1 MIDYKVQIAQII
13 AKQEIG
19 LTAEEIAEMIEDGKL
34 SKSGLNH
41 RFRKIAKIAKEL
53 KEGTY
58 QAK

>member
-1 MIDYKVQIAQII
+1 MKND
-13 AKQEIG
+13 
-19 LTAEEIAEMIEDGKL
+19 AEARLKYPEYPLKEIAEMIEDGKL

-58 QAK
+58 QPK

>member
-1 MIDYKVQIAQII
+1 
-13 AKQEIG
+13 
-19 LTAEEIAEMIEDGKL
+19 MIEDAKL